1 MANIKTLFLEK
12 ENPEFEE
19 LLDST
24 DFLYKCRLENR
35 QILEYFKRS
44 INIKKVIKLIFD
56 PKEYASDLEQFM
68 NLRMIDLHKTICTDN
83 NLAKLLFSPRIFNL
97 NSNSKTLYESFI
109 RTQFQIFWQD
119 KIFDSYP
126 DVSLL
131 QNSYYDLIGKLLH
144 KNIKNLRSYCQN
156 SALFSDHENL
166 NEYQTLI
173 INKLVKHFPNFVPI
187 GRSPKTRKNKNKS
200 KNTGQSIM
208 NSSEKFLLEQY
219 KLIPQNLSSHELE
232 HVMSIFDEE
241 N

>member
-1 MANIKTLFLEK
+1 
-12 ENPEFEE
+12 
-19 LLDST
+19 
-24 DFLYKCRLENR
+24 
-35 QILEYFKRS
+35 
-44 INIKKVIKLIFD
+44 
-56 PKEYASDLEQFM
+56 M

-97 NSNSKTLYESFI
+97 NSDSKTLYESFI

-126 DVSLL
+126 GVSLL

-144 KNIKNLRSYCQN
+144 KNIKHLRSYCQN

-187 GRSPKTRKNKNKS
+187 DQKFLNGIELKNKKGRSPKTRKNKNKS
-200 KNTGQSIM
+200 KNTRQSIM